1 MGRLVTVLTHP
12 SRATLFGVRR
22 LALLL
27 TLFALS
33 AAPAGAVGRPTLNTL
48 AMQPVA
54 VHGTR
59 FRPAELVTV
68 RIAAAGSVRVHVVRA
83 TASGT
88 FTTTF
93 TAVSLE
99 RCAPYFV
106 TARGSRGSTATLRRS
121 PFQDCSPLRSQP
133 HVTS

>member
-1 MGRLVTVLTHP
+1 MTVPAPL
-12 SRATLFGVRR
+12 SRATIFGVRR
-22 LALLL
+22 LLLLL
-27 TLFALS
+27 TLAGLL
-33 AAPAGAVGRPTLNTL
+33 AAPAGAVGRPMLSTL
-48 AMQPVA
+48 ATEPVA
-54 VHGTR
+54 VHGAR

-83 TASGT
+83 TASGS

-106 TARGSRGSTATLRRS
+106 IARGSRGSTATLRRS
-121 PFQDCSPLRSQP
+121 PFQECSPLRSPP
-133 HVTS
+133 HAQR